1 MIYWVYDHIDSI
13 VFELDWYT
21 MEAELPALPLIP
33 TLLLHKNES
42 LTLNLIRLAKE
53 LRSSNKNGILF
64 NLLLENQL
72 HISKSKAFKKT
83 KEKRSKNGLF
93 VKD

>member
-1 MIYWVYDHIDSI
+1 
-13 VFELDWYT
+13 

-33 TLLLHKNES
+33 TLLLHKSES

-53 LRSSNKNGILF
+53 LRSSNKNDILF

-72 HISKSKAFKKT
+72 HISKSKALKKI
-83 KEKRSKNGLF
+83 KEKLSKNDLV
-93 VKD
+93 VKE